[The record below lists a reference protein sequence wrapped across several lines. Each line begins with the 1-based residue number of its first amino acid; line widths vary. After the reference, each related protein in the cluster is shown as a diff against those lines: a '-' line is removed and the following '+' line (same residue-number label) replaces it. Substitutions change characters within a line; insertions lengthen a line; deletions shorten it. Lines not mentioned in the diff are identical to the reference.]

1 MAASLEFTEH
11 QSDDE
16 LNKARKLSVEPTR
29 PPAKIEGYSI
39 QTFIGRG
46 SYGEVW
52 LAIDQK
58 TGKRVAIKFYAQ
70 RSSLDVKQLA
80 QEVEKLVVLAAD
92 RHVVQL
98 LDVGWD
104 ASPPYYVMDYIE
116 SGSLEDRIKSGNAMA
131 VDRAVEVFKEVA
143 TGLMHLHGKG
153 VLHCDLKP
161 GNVLLDP
168 DGKPRL
174 ADFGQSRLN
183 TDNTSALGTLF
194 YMAPEQA
201 DLRAAPDAK
210 WDVYALG
217 ALLFTMLTG
226 KPPYYS
232 EQLKKKIEDAETL
245 QARLKVYRN
254 SLIDSKLPKNHRSI
268 PGVDRTLGDVIDRCI
283 ATRPSD
289 RFQSAQSVL
298 VALQQRDVKQQ
309 NRPLMLLGIWGPLL
323 LLVLVSLFGW
333 LAVRQATTDA
343 GKAIAAKSIGS
354 NEFAAQLAA
363 SSAAGQLDEYFRVV
377 KQIAKD
383 KEFLEAFEL
392 MLEDGELAAIRSQ
405 IDDPNKNG
413 TEENEKL
420 RTLLVNHPARQDLQP
435 FLQRLL
441 DDPENEY
448 PEAASWFV
456 TDRAGDQVAAAFADA
471 KRTNTIGQNYSYR
484 TYYTGFPSDIENEE
498 GPIKYPVE
506 SDAAK
511 RPIIAQPH
519 LSASFRS
526 QASGLWK
533 VAFSSPIR
541 DADDN
546 VLGIVAVTVDL
557 GKLVDFED
565 SSDHY
570 VMLIDDRKDENG
582 DNLGKVLEH
591 PLFSKARHLDA
602 DQRLPQELADVRV
615 NLESLSKLKTSMDP
629 LGQTEVGRKLEYDR
643 KFIIAIE
650 EVSKEKAEVGADV
663 SNDDASA
670 ATGKKGIYVIALEDY
685 ESVMEPSRNLSA
697 RLGRLAVLAFLI
709 LVSVAIGMWFLV
721 TRIFRESRRR
731 LSGFS
736 DSGTM
741 ATYGSNTAT
750 ATSDAGSTKRS
761 D

>member
-484 TYYTGFPSDIENEE
+484 TYYTGFPSDIENED

>member
-392 MLEDGELAAIRSQ
+392 MLEDGELATIRSQ

-420 RTLLVNHPARQDLQP
+420 RTLLVSHPARQNLQP

-484 TYYTGFPSDIENEE
+484 TYYTGFPSDIENED

-591 PLFSKARHLDA
+591 PLFSRARHLDA

-750 ATSDAGSTKRS
+750 GTSDAGSTKRS

>member
-420 RTLLVNHPARQDLQP
+420 RTLLVNHPARQNLQP

-484 TYYTGFPSDIENEE
+484 TYYTGFPSDIENED

-511 RPIIAQPH
+511 RPIITQPH

-591 PLFSKARHLDA
+591 PLFSRARHLDA

-650 EVSKEKAEVGADV
+650 EVNKEKAEVGADV

>member
-392 MLEDGELAAIRSQ
+392 MLEDGELATIRSQ

-420 RTLLVNHPARQDLQP
+420 RTLLVSHPARQNLQP

-484 TYYTGFPSDIENEE
+484 TYYTGFPSDIENED

-591 PLFSKARHLDA
+591 PLFSRARHLDA

-629 LGQTEVGRKLEYDR
+629 LGQTEVGRMLEYDR

-697 RLGRLAVLAFLI
+697 RLGRLAVL
-709 LVSVAIGMWFLV
+709 
-721 TRIFRESRRR
+721 
-731 LSGFS
+731 
-736 DSGTM
+736 
-741 ATYGSNTAT
+741 
-750 ATSDAGSTKRS
+750 RS
-761 D
+761 

>member
-1 MAASLEFTEH
+1 M
-11 QSDDE
+11 
-16 LNKARKLSVEPTR
+16 
-29 PPAKIEGYSI
+29 
-39 QTFIGRG
+39 
-46 SYGEVW
+46 
-52 LAIDQK
+52 
-58 TGKRVAIKFYAQ
+58 
-70 RSSLDVKQLA
+70 
-80 QEVEKLVVLAAD
+80 
-92 RHVVQL
+92 
-98 LDVGWD
+98 
-104 ASPPYYVMDYIE
+104 
-116 SGSLEDRIKSGNAMA
+116 
-131 VDRAVEVFKEVA
+131 
-143 TGLMHLHGKG
+143 
-153 VLHCDLKP
+153 
-161 GNVLLDP
+161 
-168 DGKPRL
+168 
-174 ADFGQSRLN
+174 
-183 TDNTSALGTLF
+183 
-194 YMAPEQA
+194 
-201 DLRAAPDAK
+201 
-210 WDVYALG
+210 
-217 ALLFTMLTG
+217 
-226 KPPYYS
+226 
-232 EQLKKKIEDAETL
+232 
-245 QARLKVYRN
+245 
-254 SLIDSKLPKNHRSI
+254 
-268 PGVDRTLGDVIDRCI
+268 
-283 ATRPSD
+283 
-289 RFQSAQSVL
+289 
-298 VALQQRDVKQQ
+298 KQQ

-420 RTLLVNHPARQDLQP
+420 RTLLVNHPARQNLQP

-484 TYYTGFPSDIENEE
+484 TYYTGFPSDIENED

-591 PLFSKARHLDA
+591 PLFSRARHLDA

-650 EVSKEKAEVGADV
+650 EVNKEKAEVGADV

-741 ATYGSNTAT
+741 ATYGSSTAT

>member
-254 SLIDSKLPKNHRSI
+254 SLIDAKLPKNHRGI
-268 PGVDRTLGDVIDRCI
+268 LGVDRTLADVIDRCI

-420 RTLLVNHPARQDLQP
+420 RTLLVNHPARQNLQP

-484 TYYTGFPSDIENEE
+484 TYYTGFPSDIENED

-591 PLFSKARHLDA
+591 PLFSRARHLDA

-650 EVSKEKAEVGADV
+650 EVNKEKAEVGADV

>member
-420 RTLLVNHPARQDLQP
+420 RTLLVNHPARQNLQP

-484 TYYTGFPSDIENEE
+484 TYYTGFPSDIENED

-591 PLFSKARHLDA
+591 PLFSRARHLDA

-629 LGQTEVGRKLEYDR
+629 LGETEVGRKLEYDR

-650 EVSKEKAEVGADV
+650 EVNKEKAEVGADV

>member
-420 RTLLVNHPARQDLQP
+420 RTLLVNHPARQNLQP

-484 TYYTGFPSDIENEE
+484 TYYTGFPSDIENED

-591 PLFSKARHLDA
+591 PLFSRARHLDA

-650 EVSKEKAEVGADV
+650 EVNKEKAEVGADV